1 MVFVVGVDGCKNGW
15 IAVALNNGRF
25 AGAAMYESFAAL
37 VHEAD
42 DAFSIGVDIPIGLL
56 AQGKR
61 YCDGMVKELL
71 GPRRDSIILAP
82 PRPAVEAATYE
93 VANALTRNLMGMG
106 LPKPTY
112 DLRDQ
117 ILEVDAVLKSQSQMR
132 RNMQPYFTSRQIM
145 MRKESKSALRKYA
158 RIIEPDDERQKRL
171 EKARPAGRIIEVHP
185 EASFAEMAGKPLSH
199 DKKSYNGVMMRLRLL
214 ERAGIK
220 IPLEVDEVGGVQ
232 IDDVL
237 DAAAV
242 AWTAHRY
249 AMQRAR
255 SLPERPDWQHDG
267 QQVVAIWI

>member
-56 AQGKR
+56 AQGQR

-71 GPRRDSIILAP
+71 GPRRNSLFLAP
-82 PRPAVEAATYE
+82 PRPAIEAETYE
-93 VANALTRNLMGMG
+93 VANAVTRNLMGMG
-106 LPKPTY
+106 LTKQAY
-112 DLRDQ
+112 NLRDK
-117 ILEVDAVLKSQSQMR
+117 ILEVDAVLKSQSQK
-132 RNMQPYFTSRQIM
+132 QSKLTPYFSSRQMM
-145 MRKESKSALRKYA
+145 MRKEPKSALRKYA
-158 RIIEPDDERQKRL
+158 RIIEPDDERRKRL

-185 EASFAEMAGKPLSH
+185 EASFAEMAGNPLSH
-199 DKKSYNGVMMRLRLL
+199 NKKSYNGVMMRLRLL

-255 SLPERPDWQHDG
+255 CVPERAHWQYDG

>member
-1 MVFVVGVDGCKNGW
+1 MVFVVGVDGCNSGW

-25 AGAAMYESFAAL
+25 AGAAMYESFASL

-42 DAFSIGVDIPIGLL
+42 DAFTVGVDIPIGLL
-56 AQGKR
+56 AEGQR

-71 GPRRDSIILAP
+71 GPRRNSLFLAP
-82 PRPAVEAATYE
+82 PRAAIEAETYDM
-93 VANALTRNLMGMG
+93 ADALTRNLMGKG
-106 LPKPTY
+106 LPKQAY
-112 DLRDQ
+112 NLRDKV
-117 ILEVDAVLKSQSQMR
+117 LEVDSVVRHQIQLRK
-132 RNMQPYFTSRQIM
+132 NMTPYFTSRQLM
-145 MRKESKSALRKYA
+145 MRKEPKSALRKYA
-158 RIIEPDDERQKRL
+158 RIIEPDEDRKKRL

-214 ERAGIK
+214 ERMGIK
-220 IPLEVDEVGGVQ
+220 IPLEVDEIGGVQ

-255 SLPERPDWQHDG
+255 CLPERQYWQHDG
-267 QQVVAIWI
+267 EQVIAIWI